1 MTQRS
6 LRHRISVVLFTA
18 SMTLASVLPAFLGGS
33 VTAAQLTERSLTIGS
48 SKASATSV
56 NYAFTFKPATIS
68 GTGSD
73 DIKGIVVQFCTSPLV
88 GVACTAPTGLAGAPA
103 DAATVTVT
111 SGSGVSFTV
120 DNASNQADLTI
131 LTDSTGIAAPAAGTP
146 ITFSFTAMTNPSV
159 AGTFFARILTYN
171 STAGA
176 AAYTATAPGTHLDDG
191 GVAAAIVSQLT
202 VNARVQE
209 QLQFCVGSLDN
220 GGSAPADCATGFT
233 GTTVDIGV
241 VDSAGAVTP
250 VATSSGG
257 NNKNG
262 AAMVRTNAANGV
274 VIDYFAEQATSG
286 TNHLGS
292 LRVTGASCN
301 AGAVGTDQ
309 CFNSAGTTSITFTAS
324 TEKFGMTISSI
335 DVTSSATPTSNVVR
349 DAAYDGNGSLSGTC
363 TAADAGTDEPC
374 WAWDES
380 GSFDRIASSAGG
392 GSAETRVV
400 DDEMLLLRFAAV
412 AGVTTPTGQYT
423 VVSTYVATAT
433 F

>member
-1 MTQRS
+1 
-6 LRHRISVVLFTA
+6 
-18 SMTLASVLPAFLGGS
+18 
-33 VTAAQLTERSLTIGS
+33 
-48 SKASATSV
+48 
-56 NYAFTFKPATIS
+56 
-68 GTGSD
+68 
-73 DIKGIVVQFCTSPLV
+73 
-88 GVACTAPTGLAGAPA
+88 
-103 DAATVTVT
+103 
-111 SGSGVSFTV
+111 
-120 DNASNQADLTI
+120 
-131 LTDSTGIAAPAAGTP
+131 
-146 ITFSFTAMTNPSV
+146 MTNPSV

-309 CFNSAGTTSITFTAS
+309 CFNSAGTTQAVFSAN
-324 TEKFGMTISSI
+324 TEDFGMTISAVDASQG
-335 DVTSSATPTSNVVR
+335 ATGGNLVR
-349 DAAYDGNGSLSGTC
+349 DAEYNGDGTLAVGF
-363 TAADAGTDEPC
+363 
-374 WAWDES
+374 AWDES

-392 GSAETRVV
+392 AQPENRVV

-412 AGVTTPTGQYT
+412 AGVTTPTGSYT